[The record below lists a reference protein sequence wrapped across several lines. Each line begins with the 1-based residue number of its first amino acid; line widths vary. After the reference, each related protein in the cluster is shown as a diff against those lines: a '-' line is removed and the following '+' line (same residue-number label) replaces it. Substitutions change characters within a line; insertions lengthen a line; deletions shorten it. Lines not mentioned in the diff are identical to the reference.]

1 MLLNQLANGLA
12 LRRRAVACAA
22 LAGAMIW
29 MTAGTASA
37 VPFTTCSGGVADAV
51 FPGAAF
57 RCESETRTYGT
68 GLDVGHIYFFDGGD
82 FTNTLTF
89 DQVLHD
95 DLIITMTAFWVLPG
109 NPVFLS
115 RVPTGYIP
123 EIFETTSGPSWI
135 YFRVENLTETS
146 GPPQEGI
153 GNDYLG
159 DWHQEIA
166 WFGDGEYV
174 NPQVF
179 HDSRPLDFFG
189 ANITDAGSFCVECGP
204 PGDPAIGG
212 TARDFSDTLVAD
224 TTVPEPASFLLIGSG
239 LGALYRRRQR
249 ALAARDSA

>member
-1 MLLNQLANGLA
+1 MGLNQLVNSLA
-12 LRRRAVACAA
+12 LRRRAMACAA

-29 MTAGTASA
+29 MTAGSASA
-37 VPFTTCSGGVADAV
+37 DPFTTCSGGVADSV

-57 RCESETRTYGT
+57 RCESETRTYNT
-68 GLDVGHIYFFDGGD
+68 GLGVGNTYFFDGSD
-82 FTNTLTF
+82 FTNRLTF
-89 DQVLHD
+89 DDVLHD
-95 DLIITMTAFWVLPG
+95 DLVITMTAFWVSPG
-109 NPVFLS
+109 NPVFLP
-115 RVPTGYIP
+115 RVPPGFTP

-135 YFRVENLTETS
+135 YFRVESLTATT
-146 GPPQEGI
+146 GPPQQGT
-153 GNDYLG
+153 DYLG
-159 DWHQEIA
+159 LWHQEIA

-174 NPQVF
+174 DPQVF

-189 ANITDAGSFCVECGP
+189 ANITDPGSFCIECGP

-224 TTVPEPASFLLIGSG
+224 TTVPEPASLLLIGSG